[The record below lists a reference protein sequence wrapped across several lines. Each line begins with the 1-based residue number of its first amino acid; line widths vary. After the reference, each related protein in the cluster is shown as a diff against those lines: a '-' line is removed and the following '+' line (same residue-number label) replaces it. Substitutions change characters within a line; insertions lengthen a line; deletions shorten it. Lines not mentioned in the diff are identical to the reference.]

1 MVLLESLKLEM
12 GRDALDFNLPAT
24 DGQNY
29 ALSDF
34 SDAKV
39 LVIVFMCNHC
49 PYVQAIW
56 DRLVALQDQ
65 FADKGV
71 QFVGINPNLNP
82 KYEEETFD
90 KMKEYFDRYNMNF
103 PYLQDAS
110 QEVARE
116 YQAECTPDLYVFNA
130 DRKLAYHGRID
141 DNWQDE
147 SAVTKNELAEALE
160 SILVGSELAEQSPTI
175 GCSIKW
181 RD

>member
-82 KYEEETFD
+82 NYEEETFD

-116 YQAECTPDLYVFNA
+116 YKAECTPDLYVFNA

-160 SILVGSELAEQSPTI
+160 SILVGSELVEQSPTI

>member
-12 GRDALDFNLPAT
+12 GSSAIDFDLAAT
-24 DGQNY
+24 DGKNY
-29 ALSDF
+29 KLSDF
-34 SDAKV
+34 SEAKV
-39 LVIVFMCNHC
+39 LVVAFICNHC

-56 DRLVALQDQ
+56 DRLVDLQED
-65 FADKGV
+65 FKERGV

-82 KYEEETFD
+82 KYEEETFE
-90 KMKEYFDRYNMNF
+90 KMKEYFERYNMNF

-116 YQAECTPDLYVFNA
+116 YKAQCTPDIYVFNE

-141 DNWQDE
+141 DSWKDE
-147 SAVTKNELAEALE
+147 SAVTKKELAGALE
-160 SILVGSELAEQSPTI
+160 LILEGKEVLSQSPTI

>member
-116 YQAECTPDLYVFNA
+116 YKAECTPDLYVFNA

-160 SILVGSELAEQSPTI
+160 SILVGSEVVEQSPTI